1 MSFVNSSFSFGGSS
15 TNESP
20 FKFGK
25 REEEER
31 VYEPVNL
38 EKQGQN
44 KTKKSFGKML
54 GELKSF
60 VECAICLEELKDPRV
75 LYCNHTFCYTCI
87 KKTRSTAFSFTT
99 VCPLCREKH
108 TDNNFKKNTLANQFI
123 SIIHEYSSFEE
134 QPVCEEHSESVDCFC
149 KTCDKTICHLCWIDE
164 HKEHNATSISRYAN
178 EKRNGLIGMC
188 EKINEKTSDLK
199 IKQQN
204 IQMEKQKKLDEI
216 RKLQLEIENLENE
229 DAEVQSRIDVIEL
242 TYQSLQNTIKETSDI
257 SIIQEEVYQQ
267 IENNIST
274 IYFQLYKKK
283 LNDHVESKIYN
294 KTMYNEIR
302 LDDIIVKVK
311 DRNEK
316 VKKEQEIDSSESSLL
331 KNKTVAVH
339 KIQNKRRIFDIVEK
353 NGGISYESLRLSKK
367 VNYLVVEDPTQERYR
382 KCGKVGIIVV
392 TENWI
397 NQFA

>member
-1 MSFVNSSFSFGGSS
+1 MNPPFTFGSI
-15 TNESP
+15 TE
-20 FKFGK
+20 K
-25 REEEER
+25 RNITQVLHCMR
-31 VYEPVNL
+31 TY
-38 EKQGQN
+38 
-44 KTKKSFGKML
+44 
-54 GELKSF
+54 
-60 VECAICLEELKDPRV
+60 VECSICLDEFIDPRV
-75 LYCNHTFCYTCI
+75 LSCSHTFCYQCI
-87 KKTRSTAFSFTT
+87 QQLRSNGSKI
-99 VCPLCREKH
+99 VCPVCRAVNNREK
-108 TDNNFKKNTLANQFI
+108 TTSNLLAKQFVEI
-123 SIIHEYSSFEE
+123 FQQHKDLFER
-134 QPVCEEHSESVDCFC
+134 PVCEEHSESVDCFC
-149 KTCDKTICHLCWIDE
+149 KTCDKMICNICLIDE

-188 EKINEKTSDLK
+188 EKINEKTTNLK

-204 IQMEKQKKLDEI
+204 IQIEKQKKLDEI
-216 RKLQLEIENLENE
+216 RKLQLEIENLEKE

-353 NGGISYESLRLSKK
+353 NGGISYDSLRLSKK